1 MQLEVGSQATAF
13 EHRSKA
19 EELRLCQ
26 RYFQKSFEVDVT
38 PAVSVSKC
46 IYMFTRPYTSGYH
59 EALGNDY
66 IVEMRT
72 QPSMTFYPIQGSGS
86 AGQVSYYDSGWSN
99 TSASYHTSHSNT
111 KRLVF
116 SINTSS
122 STTLVQYNYTADA
135 EL

>member
-86 AGQVSYYDSGWSN
+86 AGQVSYYA
-99 TSASYHTSHSNT
+99 ASYTH
-111 KRLVF
+111 L
-116 SINTSS
+116 
-122 STTLVQYNYTADA
+122 TLPTIYSV
-135 EL
+135 